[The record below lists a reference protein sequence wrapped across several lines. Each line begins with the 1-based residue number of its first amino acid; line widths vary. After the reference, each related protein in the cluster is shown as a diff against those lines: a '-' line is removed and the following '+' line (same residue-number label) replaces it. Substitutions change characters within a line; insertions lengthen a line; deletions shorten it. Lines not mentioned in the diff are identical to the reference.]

1 MNKETINPENIEVID
16 PVTIPISEAELKEIQ
31 TARFKESLN
40 EILSVKSEP
49 LIEFSE
55 RLIKSAKMYI
65 TQGLAGDQLLHLVY
79 LGEAWNQNI
88 DIAKTS
94 TGLVINFTLRTN

>member
-1 MNKETINPENIEVID
+1 MNTS
-16 PVTIPISEAELKEIQ
+16 IPISEAALEEVQ

-49 LIEFSE
+49 KIEFSE
-55 RLIKSAKMYI
+55 KLIKSAKLNI

-79 LGEAWNQNI
+79 LGEAWNQNLNI
-88 DIAKTS
+88 NRSGA
-94 TGLVINFTLRTN
+94 GLVINFTLRTN